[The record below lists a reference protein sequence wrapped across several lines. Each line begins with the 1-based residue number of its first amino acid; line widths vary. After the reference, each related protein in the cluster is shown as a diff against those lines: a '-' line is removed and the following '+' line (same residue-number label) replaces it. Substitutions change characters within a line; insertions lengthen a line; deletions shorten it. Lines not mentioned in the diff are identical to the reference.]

1 MNKKDNQTKES
12 TPVPI
17 VFLIATT
24 CYRPTTM
31 QGCRKQ
37 RGGGLGFFSPPPPQ
51 VFGRTLN
58 PISNK
63 GTDYTNHSTTSP
75 PGFSDLTTA
84 LLYISSVLLCLM
96 TLFLMQSCRGRSK
109 SFYYVLTFGSRN
121 LVVCW
126 SEGQRL
132 KDSLNPIHTIST

>member
-37 RGGGLGFFSPPPPQ
+37 GGGGWFFLAPSQ
-51 VFGRTLN
+51 ILAEQLRN
-58 PISNK
+58 PI
-63 GTDYTNHSTTSP
+63 
-75 PGFSDLTTA
+75 
-84 LLYISSVLLCLM
+84 
-96 TLFLMQSCRGRSK
+96 
-109 SFYYVLTFGSRN
+109 
-121 LVVCW
+121 
-126 SEGQRL
+126 
-132 KDSLNPIHTIST
+132 